1 MNDTHSIP
9 YYYYYYL
16 VILFFSFWCANYFT
30 SLLQAPNFVG
40 GTFGISLQPLLNIS
54 NHTLIEK
61 SQVHITVNY
70 LQ

>member
-1 MNDTHSIP
+1 M
-9 YYYYYYL
+9 
-16 VILFFSFWCANYFT
+16 ILTQFLIIIIIIWLYFFFSFWCANYFT